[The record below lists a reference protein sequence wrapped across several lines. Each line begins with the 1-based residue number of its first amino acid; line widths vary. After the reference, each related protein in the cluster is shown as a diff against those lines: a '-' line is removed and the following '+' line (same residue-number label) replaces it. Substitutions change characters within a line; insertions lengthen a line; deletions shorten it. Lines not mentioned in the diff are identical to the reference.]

1 MEHFS
6 KYFRPGAYRIGVSS
20 ELNDLMITS
29 CKNPDGTIAIALLNQ
44 KDDPVEYTV
53 LLGNKSVSIK
63 INGNA
68 LQTIIIE

>member
-1 MEHFS
+1 
-6 KYFRPGAYRIGVSS
+6 
-20 ELNDLMITS
+20 L
-29 CKNPDGTIAIALLNQ
+29 DGTIAIALLNQ

-53 LLGNKSVSIK
+53 RLGNKSVSTR